1 LATIASILLWVLNVF
16 RIALVGRLIID
27 WIRAINPSFKPKGF
41 FLVVAELFY
50 LATDWAIKPLNRVI
64 KPIKT
69 GSVYI
74 DISILVLFGLVFL
87 AQVVLTSLT

>member
-1 LATIASILLWVLNVF
+1 MLNVF